1 MSQFRKSWTRK
12 KKIFILTDC
21 LVDKFVNQFKL
32 KMKKKWSALCHLNS
46 SPANKTNYLCL

>member
-12 KKIFILTDC
+12 KKKKKKKKKKTFILTDG

-32 KMKKKWSALCHLNS
+32 KMKK
-46 SPANKTNYLCL
+46 